1 MLTKDTLQQMWSNGD
16 SKIPGLIDAMAQ
28 VAPDV
33 FPKYG
38 LDSDLL
44 IAHAMAQFSHEC
56 DAGQHVEE
64 NLNYSA
70 ERLLQVFPTH
80 FTPEVAAGCVGNPRK
95 IADQAYNGRMGNRPG
110 TDDGY
115 NFRGRGAIQVT
126 GRYGYETLGQ
136 KVGLD
141 LLTHPE
147 LVNDQMHFLECAVAK
162 FVQLGCL
169 PYAKNDDV
177 KKVTEKVNGGDNG
190 LAERTDWLRKWK
202 ASLGIS

>member
-1 MLTKDTLQQMWSNGD
+1 MRWQARATN
-16 SKIPGLIDAMAQ
+16 
-28 VAPDV
+28 V

-38 LDSDLL
+38 LYSDLL
-44 IAHAMAQFSHEC
+44 IAHAMAQFSYEC
-56 DAGQHVEE
+56 NAGQHVEE

-70 ERLLQVFPTH
+70 GEAPTGFPDAFHCSKPTL
-80 FTPEVAAGCVGNPRK
+80 VLGDPRK
-95 IADQAYNGRMGNRPG
+95 IATAYNGRMGNRPG

-162 FVQLGCL
+162 LV
-169 PYAKNDDV
+169 PA
-177 KKVTEKVNGGDNG
+177 
-190 LAERTDWLRKWK
+190 RMSSLRKK
-202 ASLGIS
+202 